1 MLISLDFDNIL
12 KVNNNRF
19 FEEALT
25 HLKPYQQLINDINSY
40 GLEVADYDDE
50 LAARKR
56 TLIDSLKQKGAEFRN
71 NNKSIYINYL
81 SKACWECRKGD
92 KSITYFYS
100 LACNRDCYFC
110 SNKNQENYNYYVHN
124 QSDVITELNQIKNPE
139 TLKAVAVTGGE
150 PLLDTEKLFHIL
162 SSVNN
167 KCSMAH
173 TRLYT
178 NGDLIDY
185 NILENLQ
192 RNNLDEIRF
201 SIKPDETGKLEES
214 IIQKII
220 LAKGYISE
228 VVVEMPVMPG
238 SLNEMKKLLNVLN
251 ENEITGV
258 NLLEFLFPWVNADEY
273 KSRGFKIKN
282 KPYEILYSYTY
293 AGGLPI
299 SGSEEECLELLEH
312 GMINDYSIGLHYC
325 SLENKLTSQVYSQ
338 NSGVKM
344 LPYEIFS
351 DKDFFIKTAKVYG
364 EDTKY
369 VKSIFDKSNNT
380 DIFYNFDEELNV
392 LEFNPIHIKK
402 LPAHTN
408 VAISYNIVE
417 QQENQKILKEIKLDL
432 TYPEIFEFEKD
443 I

>member
-12 KVNNNRF
+12 KINNSQF
-19 FEEALT
+19 FGDSLT

-40 GLEVADYDDE
+40 GLEVADYDDG
-50 LAARKR
+50 LAARKK
-56 TLIDSLKQKGAEFRN
+56 TLTESLKQKGAKFRN

-110 SNKNQENYNYYVHN
+110 SNKNQENYDYYVHN
-124 QSDVITELNQIKNPE
+124 ERDVVSELNELKNPE
-139 TLKAVAVTGGE
+139 SLKAVAVTGGE
-150 PLLDTEKLFHIL
+150 PLLNAEKLFHIL

-167 KCSMAH
+167 KCPMAH

-178 NGDLIDY
+178 NGDLLNNDT
-185 NILENLQ
+185 LEKLNRLGL
-192 RNNLDEIRF
+192 NEIRF
-201 SIKPDETGKLEES
+201 SVKPKDNGVFDTGVLET
-214 IIQKII
+214 IV
-220 LAKGYISE
+220 LAKKYIPE
-228 VVVEMPVMPG
+228 VVVEMPVIPG
-238 SLNEMKKLLNVLN
+238 TLDEMKKLLDFLN
-251 ENEITGV
+251 KNKITGI
-258 NLLEFLFPWVNADEY
+258 NLLEFLFPWVNAEEY
-273 KSRGFKIKN
+273 IKRGFKIKN
-282 KPYEILYSYTY
+282 KPYEVFYSYTY

-299 SGSEEECLELLEH
+299 SGSEEDCLELLEY
-312 GMINDYSIGLHYC
+312 GMINGYTIGMHYC

-338 NSGVKM
+338 NAGVKI

-364 EDTKY
+364 EDAKY
-369 VKSIFDKSNNT
+369 AKKIFDKSKA

-392 LEFNPIHIKK
+392 LEFNPMHIKK
-402 LPAHTN
+402 LHAHTR
-408 VAISYNIVE
+408 VGISYNIVE
-417 QQENQKILKEIKLDL
+417 QQENQKILKEIKLDM